1 MLKYYKQEIRD
12 LRNPDSGKTRT
23 VYKVKFDHSDNA
35 EEFADYFA
43 RHSSLGPAMS
53 QAALIDLVRCLQM
66 RLAEVGSVS
75 LPELGTF
82 SVAVRSKKYKKPE
95 PPAIVIG
102 EAEPEAVSDGSE
114 ASINARSIEVDHIN
128 FRCNKHFLRR
138 VQSSCNGQGKFQL
151 VGGKAGVKIQ
161 VPDISKRRER
171 FAAAREYLARHHFM
185 HIADYAALTG
195 LSYSTAQRELRVAAN
210 LDHSGIVAT
219 GSRTHRI
226 YVLKGED

>member
-23 VYKVKFDHSDNA
+23 VYKVKFDHSDSA

-82 SVAVRSKKYKKPE
+82 SVAVR
-95 PPAIVIG
+95 PAYASAEKVMVISC
-102 EAEPEAVSDGSE
+102 PGSG
-114 ASINARSIEVDHIN
+114 
-128 FRCNKHFLRR
+128 K
-138 VQSSCNGQGKFQL
+138 SSG
-151 VGGKAGVKIQ
+151 
-161 VPDISKRRER
+161 
-171 FAAAREYLARHHFM
+171 YL
-185 HIADYAALTG
+185 
-195 LSYSTAQRELRVAAN
+195 
-210 LDHSGIVAT
+210 
-219 GSRTHRI
+219 
-226 YVLKGED
+226 